1 MIALGR
7 QAEKEGRPGARLLI
21 VTGQPDRNLQQQV
34 HELAATRGVKTDW
47 FALSG
52 DSGSEEGPVT
62 RPRPER
68 RLRLGASTQASYF
81 DLKKSGRGGP

>member
-52 DSGSEEGPVT
+52 DSGSEEGPGT
-62 RPRPER
+62 SAEARKTPAPRRSHSKLDR
-68 RLRLGASTQASYF
+68 RLSRL
-81 DLKKSGRGGP
+81 